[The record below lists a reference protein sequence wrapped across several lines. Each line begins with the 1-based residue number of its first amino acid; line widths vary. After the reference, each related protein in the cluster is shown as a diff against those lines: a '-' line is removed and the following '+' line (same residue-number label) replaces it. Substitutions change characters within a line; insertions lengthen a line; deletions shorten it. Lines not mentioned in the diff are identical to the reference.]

1 MYDRRFFSTRLG
13 RAALASIAA
22 MTVFV
27 VISTQIAVTA
37 PMAQLAVA
45 PMAEVA

>member
-13 RAALASIAA
+13 QAALASIAA

-27 VISTQIAVTA
+27 VMSTQIAVSAPTA
-37 PMAQLAVA
+37 HIAAMQTTELA
-45 PMAEVA
+45 